1 MLPIGAH
8 APKSCARSAN
18 KLTPLIRTFF
28 WRWPRS
34 TSDLRKEPTNL
45 PASLENTARYRTN
58 SRGGRR
64 GDWIGCNL
72 LHCHLSA
79 YGRYCCKSPKLPG
92 DNFPALGRSDRRPPI
107 YVVSITLPRSPVS
120 LSSGDEAPH
129 IFTRKSHLQP
139 GEFLITSAK
148 RLLQQNR
155 HGAADSG
162 CPLFGR

>member
-8 APKSCARSAN
+8 APKSCARSGN

-58 SRGGRR
+58 SRGGGR

-79 YGRYCCKSPKLPG
+79 YGTKQTYRGKLAMS
-92 DNFPALGRSDRRPPI
+92 ALRG
-107 YVVSITLPRSPVS
+107 
-120 LSSGDEAPH
+120 EADC
-129 IFTRKSHLQP
+129 T
-139 GEFLITSAK
+139 
-148 RLLQQNR
+148 
-155 HGAADSG
+155 
-162 CPLFGR
+162 

>member
-8 APKSCARSAN
+8 APKSCARSGN

-58 SRGGRR
+58 NRGGRR

-79 YGRYCCKSPKLPG
+79 YGTSRQ
-92 DNFPALGRSDRRPPI
+92 
-107 YVVSITLPRSPVS
+107 
-120 LSSGDEAPH
+120 
-129 IFTRKSHLQP
+129 FTATQH
-139 GEFLITSAK
+139 
-148 RLLQQNR
+148 
-155 HGAADSG
+155 
-162 CPLFGR
+162 FGRFRGEADID